1 MVGLSNDIIYIFVGL
16 ILSDGNIE
24 YRSTKGKEK
33 KIDRDLVLVN
43 SRFRFKQ
50 SMIHVSYLLYVFILL
65 SHYCISPPK
74 IKKETVKGKQY
85 FLIEFLTRSLPV
97 FTLLRHKFYVGRV
110 KIIPSD
116 IYDYI
121 SYESLAHIIMCDGS
135 HMQGGGVVLNLHNFT
150 IKELVLL
157 INVLKIKFDLDCNL
171 HKIGGLSGVLLS
183 NASLDIAFHDIKN
196 KIKCLKNNMFFYI
209 NKYINYK
216 DLYKDLKEIEFEKI
230 KNDYLNK

>member
-171 HKIGGLSGVLLS
+171 HKSRKAYTIY
-183 NASLDIAFHDIKN
+183 IK
-196 KIKCLKNNMFFYI
+196 KESMERLYLGIKDYI
-209 NKYINYK
+209 IPEMRYK
-216 DLYKDLKEIEFEKI
+216 
-230 KNDYLNK
+230 LNK